1 MVDLISSLP
10 TGTVDAVVQ
19 GHRHVIA
26 HFYKNN
32 IPVIGSINGGYYFN
46 AIYLKFNKQTRK
58 IVDSTIEGPIPV
70 CEKVFA
76 NTGRCQYVAP
86 ENIDSVGELQNW
98 DFHGVQVVEN
108 KRTKFVFE

>member
-76 NTGRCQYVAP
+76 NTGRC
-86 ENIDSVGELQNW
+86 
-98 DFHGVQVVEN
+98 
-108 KRTKFVFE
+108 